1 MNKHITIS
9 TALTIPTAAL
19 SFIASRI
26 FYAELTASHSAFA
39 RERAK
44 PGIGVM
50 IIMLST
56 VAQLL
61 VIFEDDDT
69 KDMSMLKA
77 SYSLILAV
85 LSTALGVL
93 SADYWRS
100 RK

>member
-9 TALTIPTAAL
+9 TTLTIPTAIIA
-19 SFIASRI
+19 FIASRI
-26 FYAELTASHSAFA
+26 FYDELTSSDSAFA

-44 PGIGVM
+44 PGIGVL
-50 IIMLST
+50 IIMLSCI
-56 VAQLL
+56 AQLL
-61 VIFEDDDT
+61 VIFEQDDS
-69 KDMSMLKA
+69 KDMSMLKS

-93 SADYWRS
+93 TADYWRA